1 MKLGLLSAIFPDLTF
16 EQVIDTAS
24 SLNLKSVELACWP
37 SFGDKRRYAGV
48 THLDPNTLTP
58 QRIKEVKEYC
68 MLKNVEISSL
78 GYYSNPLSADP
89 NISDISISHLYKLI
103 DASSDLGINMVTTF
117 IGRDQFQSVEKN
129 LEKFQTIWTPI
140 IQYAESKKVKI
151 AIENCPMLFSSDEW
165 PGGKNLAYSPVI
177 FRRMFSMIK
186 SDYFGLNFDPSHFV
200 WQQMDYLEVLSE
212 FKEKLF
218 HIHVK
223 DTKVLVDKLK
233 EVGIL
238 ATPLEYMKPKIPGL
252 GDIDW
257 KEFFDKLKSVGYNG
271 HCVLEIEDREFEGS
285 MENIIKS
292 IVLSINHVTPYVY

>member
-48 THLDPNTLTP
+48 THIDLNTLTP
-58 QRIKEVKEYC
+58 QRVKEVKEYC

-103 DASSDLGINMVTTF
+103 DASSELGINMVTTF
-117 IGRDQFQSVEKN
+117 IGRDQFQSIEKN

-140 IQYAESKKVKI
+140 IQYAESRKVKI

-165 PGGKNLAYSPVI
+165 PGGKNLAYSPAI
-177 FRRMFSMIK
+177 FRKMFSMIK

-223 DTKVLVDKLK
+223 DTKVLVEQLK

-238 ATPLEYMKPKIPGL
+238 ATPLEYMTPKIPGF

-257 KEFFDKLKSVGYNG
+257 KEFFDKLKSVGYSG

-285 MENIIKS
+285 MDSIIKS